1 MRDDELLTHVQMAFK
16 DGATTPGEAIDRVQ
30 VRLLKGLIRE
40 NLDRMKW
47 LEKRTTGYEAEL
59 DKLLA
64 EHGWED
70 SVDAEDD
77 TE

>member
-16 DGATTPGEAIDRVQ
+16 DEAATPGEAIDRVQ

-40 NLDRMKW
+40 HLDRAAW
-47 LEKRTTGYEAEL
+47 LQKRATEYEAEL

-64 EHGWED
+64 EHGWVD
-70 SVDAEDD
+70 CFDAEDED
-77 TE
+77 E